1 MNTLTAEQMMQQP
14 DAIAYLEELAADIA
28 KNGGL
33 EGKNI
38 EQAVK
43 EAHARRQAF
52 AEEMALCETRRAM
65 MARKAIMASVFIE
78 ANAQHYQEK
87 QNQLV
92 RDAKRGLN
100 IEMEELA
107 E

>member
-1 MNTLTAEQMMQQP
+1 MNTLTAEQMMQKP
-14 DAIAYLEELAADIA
+14 DVIAYLEELSADIA

-33 EGKNI
+33 EGKTM

-43 EAHARRQAF
+43 DAHARRQAF
-52 AEEMALCETRRAM
+52 AEEIAICETRRAK

-78 ANAQHYQEK
+78 VNAQHYQEK

-92 RDAKRGLN
+92 RDTRRNLN
-100 IEMEELA
+100 IEMEALSE
-107 E
+107 

>member
-1 MNTLTAEQMMQQP
+1 MNTLTAERMMQQP
-14 DAIAYLEELAADIA
+14 DVIAYLKELAEDIA
-28 KNGGL
+28 NNGGL
-33 EGKNI
+33 EGKTM

-52 AEEMALCETRRAM
+52 AEEMAICETRRAK

-78 ANAQHYQEK
+78 VNAQHYQEK

-92 RDAKRGLN
+92 RDTKRSLN
-100 IEMEELA
+100 IEMEALA